1 MKKTIIAGSVII
13 VTLAS
18 CVSKKHHQELLDKY
32 TAQETELTKLK
43 ENKNNMNLEN
53 EIDKVSYSLGVNMA
67 QNLRGQGLDE
77 VNYEALA
84 QGVKDVYGDAGV
96 KIDALQAQKI
106 LQDYFQKAAAKAEN
120 ANKEAGEKFL
130 AENAKREEV
139 TVLPSGLQYEILKQG
154 DGPKPTATST
164 VKTHYHGT
172 LINGEVFD
180 SSVERGQPASFPVN
194 RVIAGWTEALQLM
207 PVGSKWKLYIPYN
220 LAYGERGAG
229 GKIGPY
235 SALIFEVELLEI
247 EN

>member
-1 MKKTIIAGSVII
+1 MNYKILTIGLGLA
-13 VTLAS
+13 LAS

-32 TAQETELTKLK
+32 AAQETELTKLK